1 MNGGIRMKFYLVDT
15 FSSAAITRQPSCVVL
30 IDQDAPMPSDE
41 VMASHVDQL
50 GYSDIVFMK
59 RETETSFLS
68 RYFSKGETVPFK
80 INSTIAAYTVLYNEA
95 FIEKDGVWT
104 EDTGSSMLNI
114 KITDGFIH
122 VETQSADQ
130 LTKDL
135 DIKDESHLL
144 ATIGVQSEQ
153 ISKKPTADYFKKTF
167 PGIFAKMLPEV
178 KTPVMNLN
186 TLMALFQ
193 EATMAEDI
201 KKSVAGTPL
210 EAIVSSELF
219 DPIAT
224 FMNEAFD
231 GSDEF
236 SKKMIQGDS
245 DHEDKVLAI
254 ASPMLPQASTNI
266 LEHLN
271 LMKDKSSNSFGR
283 IIKDKANDNIQFY
296 GYGTVMAEGTI
307 VI

>member
-1 MNGGIRMKFYLVDT
+1 MKFYLVDT

-30 IDQDAPMPSDE
+30 INQDSPMPTEDTIQFS
-41 VMASHVDQL
+41 VDQL

-59 RETETSFLS
+59 RQNETTFTS
-68 RYFSKGETVPFK
+68 RYFTKGKAVPFK
-80 INSTIAAYTVLYNEA
+80 INSTIAAYTVLYKEA
-95 FIEKDGVWT
+95 LIEKNGTWT
-104 EDTGSSMLNI
+104 EDTGSSFLNI
-114 KITDGFIH
+114 KIDDGFIN
-122 VETQSADQ
+122 VETQSAEQ
-130 LTKDL
+130 LTKEL
-135 DIKDESHLL
+135 NISDESNLFS
-144 ATIGVQSEQ
+144 TIGVQSEQ
-153 ISKKPTADYFKKTF
+153 ISKKPTSEYFKKTF
-167 PGIFAKMLPEV
+167 PGVFAKLLPEI

-193 EATMAEDI
+193 EETMAADI
-201 KKSVAGTPL
+201 KKSVEGTPL
-210 EAIVSSELF
+210 EAVVSSELF

-224 FMNEAFD
+224 FMNDAFSD
-231 GSDEF
+231 SDEL
-236 SKKMIQGDS
+236 SKSMIGSHNDYQ
-245 DHEDKVLAI
+245 DKVLAI

-271 LMKDKSSNSFGR
+271 LMKDKSSDSFGR

>member
-1 MNGGIRMKFYLVDT
+1 MKFYLVDT
-15 FSSAAITRQPSCVVL
+15 FSSAAITRQPSCVVV
-30 IDQDAPMPSDE
+30 IDQDSTMPSEDT
-41 VMASHVDQL
+41 MKSRVDQL

-59 RETETSFLS
+59 KENDDSFCS
-68 RYFSKGETVPFK
+68 RYFSKGEAVPFK
-80 INSTIAAYTVLYNEA
+80 INSTIAAYTVLYKES
-95 FIEKDGVWT
+95 FIEKNGEWT
-104 EDTGSSMLNI
+104 ENTGSSILNI
-114 KITDGFIH
+114 KIDDGFIN

-130 LTKDL
+130 LTKEL
-135 DIKDESHLL
+135 NISDESNLF

-153 ISKKPTADYFKKTF
+153 ISYKPTAEYFKNTF
-167 PGIFAKMLPEV
+167 PGIFAKMLPEI

-201 KKSVAGTPL
+201 KKSVKGTPL
-210 EAIVSSELF
+210 ESVVSSELF

-224 FMNEAFD
+224 FMNDAFN
-231 GSDEF
+231 
-236 SKKMIQGDS
+236 DS
-245 DHEDKVLAI
+245 DQLRKSMTQKKDAPDDKVLAI

-271 LMKDKSSNSFGR
+271 LVKDKASDSFGR
-283 IIKDKANDNIQFY
+283 IVKDKVTDNIQFY